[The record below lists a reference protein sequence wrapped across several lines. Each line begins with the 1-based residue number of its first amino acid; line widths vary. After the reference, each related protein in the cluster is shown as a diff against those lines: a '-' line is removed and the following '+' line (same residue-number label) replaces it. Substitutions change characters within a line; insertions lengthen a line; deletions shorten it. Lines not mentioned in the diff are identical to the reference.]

1 MGEKLQFT
9 ELDQYL
15 FGQGT
20 HYDIY
25 RKLGAHPTIQR
36 RKKGV
41 YFAVWAPNAR
51 SVSVVGE
58 FNNWNTQ
65 ANPMKKV
72 GPIGVYETFIP
83 GAKVGD
89 LYKFYI
95 IGYHGEELYK
105 ADPYGNEAELR
116 PGTASRIADISDYKW
131 KDTTWMKRRPEFDE
145 IRDPMAIYEVHPGS
159 WKKHEA
165 KDEDDPGFY
174 NYRELA
180 HELAAYVKKMGYTHV
195 ELMGIAEHP
204 FDGSWGYQVTG
215 YYAPTSRYGS
225 VQDFKYMIDYLH
237 RNKIGVILD
246 WVPAHFPKDA
256 QGLAN
261 FDGTAVYE
269 HEDPRQG
276 EHPDW
281 GTKIYNYG
289 RPEVKNFLI
298 ANALYWIE
306 ECHVDGLRVDAVA
319 SMLYLDYSANTPVD
333 EEVLRCFCEAERRYP
348 GNANAHHQ
356 AGAAAKAAMNAA
368 TRSIARCLSA
378 PPAGIIYTSGASE
391 ANNLAVKGLATLGG
405 AAGRHILSTP
415 LEHSS
420 VSGSLETLQKQGYE
434 VELLDIR
441 SDGTVDLADLK
452 KRLRPDTVLVAV
464 TAVDSELGVVQ
475 PIAEIA
481 ELLKAYPNCHFHVDA
496 TQAVGKI
503 PVQFEGMDTMSLTAH
518 KFYGLNG
525 IGVLVKR
532 LGLALP
538 PLIHGGESTTPY
550 RSGTPTVA
558 LACSLALALEK
569 ATAELPARAAAV
581 RSLNDRLR
589 AELSRYPKVRVNSP
603 ANAVPHILNL
613 SVQGVKGTVFQRE
626 LDARGVCVSVKSA
639 CSSDGLPSR
648 AVLAVSQDR
657 RNALSS
663 WRISL
668 SHLTTEEELTAFLH
682 AFADCYNTLTR

>member
-1 MGEKLQFT
+1 
-9 ELDQYL
+9 
-15 FGQGT
+15 
-20 HYDIY
+20 
-25 RKLGAHPTIQR
+25 
-36 RKKGV
+36 
-41 YFAVWAPNAR
+41 
-51 SVSVVGE
+51 
-58 FNNWNTQ
+58 
-65 ANPMKKV
+65 
-72 GPIGVYETFIP
+72 
-83 GAKVGD
+83 
-89 LYKFYI
+89 
-95 IGYHGEELYK
+95 
-105 ADPYGNEAELR
+105 
-116 PGTASRIADISDYKW
+116 
-131 KDTTWMKRRPEFDE
+131 
-145 IRDPMAIYEVHPGS
+145 
-159 WKKHEA
+159 
-165 KDEDDPGFY
+165 
-174 NYRELA
+174 
-180 HELAAYVKKMGYTHV
+180 
-195 ELMGIAEHP
+195 
-204 FDGSWGYQVTG
+204 
-215 YYAPTSRYGS
+215 
-225 VQDFKYMIDYLH
+225 
-237 RNKIGVILD
+237 
-246 WVPAHFPKDA
+246 
-256 QGLAN
+256 
-261 FDGTAVYE
+261 
-269 HEDPRQG
+269 
-276 EHPDW
+276 
-281 GTKIYNYG
+281 
-289 RPEVKNFLI
+289 
-298 ANALYWIE
+298 
-306 ECHVDGLRVDAVA
+306 
-319 SMLYLDYSANTPVD
+319 MLYLDYSANTPVD
-333 EEVLRCFCEAERRYP
+333 EAVLQCFCEAERRYP

-356 AGAAAKAAMNAA
+356 AGAAAKTAMNEA
-368 TRSIARCLSA
+368 TRSIARCLGAS
-378 PPAGIIYTSGASE
+378 PAGIIYTSGASE
-391 ANNLAVKGLATLGG
+391 ANNLAVKGLAALGG
-405 AAGRHILSTP
+405 ATGRHILSTP

-420 VSGSLETLQKQGYE
+420 VSGSLEALQKQGYE
-434 VELLDIR
+434 VELLDILP
-441 SDGTVDLADLK
+441 DGTVDLADLK

-503 PVQFEGMDTMSLTAH
+503 PVQFEGVDTMSLTAH

-569 ATAELPARAAAV
+569 ATAELPVRAATV

-589 AELSRYPKVRVNSP
+589 AELARYPKVHINSP

-668 SHLTTEEELTAFLH
+668 SHLTTEEEVTAFLH